1 MVLYTVKETIE
12 REKLLEQNDKVL
24 VAFSGGP
31 DSLCLLD
38 ILLRLAPSYNLTIY
52 AAHLNHMIRGYDAQ
66 MDAMFCYDFCEKNGV
81 KFFLK
86 VIDVPKLAKQTGMS
100 MENCARQ
107 QRYSL
112 FYDIKNELGINK
124 IAVAHNLDDQAETVL
139 LKLFRGSGLQ
149 GLSGM
154 DYIRDGVIIRPL
166 LDVYKQEIVDY
177 CKKNF
182 LTPRLDYTNKQ
193 AEYTRNKVRLNL
205 IPEIE
210 KNFTSNIKQ
219 ILSRTANNIRQ
230 DYEFIDEQAQKKYE
244 DIRTQKKQDLV
255 SLNINLLSNENPAIR
270 NRVIRCAINDV
281 LGNLTDIS
289 SVHISDI
296 SDLIEKKSGKMLNLP
311 QNLKVYTFSERL
323 IFTTREINNEQIT
336 YRYKIEPEG
345 YTFIDEIKMGVRTSI
360 MDKKDSLNLP
370 TSQFAK
376 VFDYDKIK
384 GDIILRNR
392 EAGDKYK
399 PIGLKGTKKVKDILI
414 EKKVLPQDKY
424 KYPVL
429 CDENGIMWLYDYR
442 IDENYKIDENTKKVI
457 RIQFKKDME

>member
-1 MVLYTVKETIE
+1 
-12 REKLLEQNDKVL
+12 
-24 VAFSGGP
+24 
-31 DSLCLLD
+31 
-38 ILLRLAPSYNLTIY
+38 
-52 AAHLNHMIRGYDAQ
+52 
-66 MDAMFCYDFCEKNGV
+66 
-81 KFFLK
+81 
-86 VIDVPKLAKQTGMS
+86 
-100 MENCARQ
+100 
-107 QRYSL
+107 
-112 FYDIKNELGINK
+112 
-124 IAVAHNLDDQAETVL
+124 
-139 LKLFRGSGLQ
+139 
-149 GLSGM
+149 
-154 DYIRDGVIIRPL
+154 
-166 LDVYKQEIVDY
+166 
-177 CKKNF
+177 
-182 LTPRLDYTNKQ
+182 
-193 AEYTRNKVRLNL
+193 
-205 IPEIE
+205 
-210 KNFTSNIKQ
+210 
-219 ILSRTANNIRQ
+219 
-230 DYEFIDEQAQKKYE
+230 
-244 DIRTQKKQDLV
+244 
-255 SLNINLLSNENPAIR
+255 
-270 NRVIRCAINDV
+270 
-281 LGNLTDIS
+281 
-289 SVHISDI
+289 
-296 SDLIEKKSGKMLNLP
+296 DLIEKKSGKMLNLP